1 MINQGRLECKYNPLV
16 PEQQAFLQ
24 LTCQQHDSLHLP
36 KNKIEALE
44 NTWPKTTHNVK
55 GKLYWSS
62 RLLLGNEAFE
72 LFIAIPPPELLKT
85 VIFLIHFKTVNII
98 NCIYR
103 MHFRLPPEG
112 APAAA
117 ADQDTPDECA
127 NHAQSLPLQWSG
139 TCFGVIHFPEFVIQ
153 FWGKYVTQVGQSGNR
168 LGCRFFVH
176 TSVNSTASIHLEK
189 VFEDIRLVGSSK
201 RSLEREVRGFIKP
214 HHHLHFLDLHFTV
227 WLYVTNN
234 NLTKNKL
241 VTGFSIW

>member
-44 NTWPKTTHNVK
+44 NTWPKITHNVK

-62 RLLLGNEAFE
+62 RLLLSNEAFE
-72 LFIAIPPPELLKT
+72 LFIAFPPPELLKT

-168 LGCRFFVH
+168 LGCRFFVLLSILQQVFTLKKSLKTSGSWAVPKEALKEKSVVLSNH
-176 TSVNSTASIHLEK
+176 TTTCIFWIYTLQS
-189 VFEDIRLVGSSK
+189 
-201 RSLEREVRGFIKP
+201 GFMSPTI
-214 HHHLHFLDLHFTV
+214 T
-227 WLYVTNN
+227 
-234 NLTKNKL
+234 
-241 VTGFSIW
+241 